1 MRDQYRCQNWF
12 AKSKTSQTHEASNW
26 TLLYRAFFFLVDTV
40 PEGSVHFRLQ
50 ATTVRGHR
58 RCVRYGGATFYRG
71 KGTGGRPL
79 PRYDGT
85 NGTARQRFTSVTVQG
100 LSAYPANGN
109 GSLPLPN
116 VPWFKTTAQIL
127 IVSCVVSWSKS
138 GGTCLVAFRAVRLP
152 TVVGS
157 VSIYSSTGARV

>member
-1 MRDQYRCQNWF
+1 M
-12 AKSKTSQTHEASNW
+12 
-26 TLLYRAFFFLVDTV
+26 DTV
-40 PEGSVHFRLQ
+40 PERSVHFRLQ

-116 VPWFKTTAQIL
+116 VPWQASSQNNTYTGRRLQPPPRRL
-127 IVSCVVSWSKS
+127 GVSSPGTSTFATRISAAGRPYRRPGPICDLPGRPACVVGRGLRWSS
-138 GGTCLVAFRAVRLP
+138 P
-152 TVVGS
+152 VG
-157 VSIYSSTGARV
+157 RVLG